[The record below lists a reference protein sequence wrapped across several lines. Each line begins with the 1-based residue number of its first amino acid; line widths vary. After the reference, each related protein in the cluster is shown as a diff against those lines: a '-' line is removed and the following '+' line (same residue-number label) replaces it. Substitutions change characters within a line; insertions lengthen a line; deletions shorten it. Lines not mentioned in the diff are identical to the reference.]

1 MREYPNVCNYLDIAL
16 QHIADPVLQRMQ
28 RHITKAETL
37 ALLQEMR
44 REVPGICIRT
54 TLMVGF
60 PGEGEAE
67 FEELKEF
74 VRWARF
80 DRMGAFAYSE
90 EEGTPAQKQFEDEVS
105 DEVKQ
110 QRLSELMDLQQD
122 ISAEVQA
129 EKVGQ
134 TLKVIID
141 RKEGEYYV
149 GRTEFDSPEVDP
161 EVLIPV
167 ADGIL
172 RKGSFYNVHIVDSD
186 DFDLY
191 GKVTK

>member
-1 MREYPNVCNYLDIAL
+1 MLATDNQYEYNGYYAFHDQVRFYWDTKDLEA
-16 QHIADPVLQRMQ
+16 A
-28 RHITKAETL
+28 IT
-37 ALLQEMR
+37 
-44 REVPGICIRT
+44 
-54 TLMVGF
+54 
-60 PGEGEAE
+60 E
-67 FEELKEF
+67 FSHTGGTVEELKEF

-90 EEGTPAQKQFEDEVS
+90 EEGTPAQKQFKDEVP

-110 QRLSELMDLQQD
+110 RRLSELMDLQQG

-167 ADGIL
+167 ADGAL

-191 GKVTK
+191 GKVKK